1 MGFKVWGTS
10 VPRRAGGFIGRSG
23 RGALC
28 LLILIIVA
36 GVLFLAGGPDSG
48 LSGFLAQLD
57 RQAPSE
63 STNKTDSQPGSPGA
77 NSPVRHR
84 HQSSPQPVSRPNNA
98 PLAAALEA
106 LESDASDSVA
116 AADRDSDMEPE
127 QIAAIMGSVLDD
139 GGEPLPNR
147 VVGAQRLNSS
157 TGSGQASAV
166 TDRLGMFSFDALEGG
181 EYLLQ
186 VAGDERFH
194 PASLRVRTGTSA
206 AEIYLQRKGRI
217 EVTGRVTDQDQAPLA
232 GVQVRS
238 LGSQGQA
245 VSDEAGRY
253 RIEVEKLRAG
263 AAPVLEFRL
272 AGYRDVRERIESPGG
287 QASEQRVLDVTLAE
301 RGDTVSVS
309 GWVSGPES
317 EPVANASVWLSS
329 SVPPANH
336 RTRTDQYGAYE
347 FKRVESGEQYRLG
360 VEPGNAEYHRYVST
374 PQRIGSQHVN
384 HDVRLDKA
392 GQAEFSGVLVDPR
405 GNPLAGF
412 GIWLRQL
419 EAGAPAP
426 MFIQTDATGQ
436 FAPVKV
442 RSGALKLESHSSPQ
456 LEAGGIR
463 LENGESRFMQIPLD
477 WGQAWLTGQV
487 VDERDQPVAQ
497 AEVVVQW
504 RLSDFDVTSSSR
516 RAVRADQSGFF
527 SVANLG
533 ASDYHLTVSAPG
545 FQTRRLNVSPTFGDE
560 ILIPMRAQSS
570 PSGGSQ

>member
-1 MGFKVWGTS
+1 MGFKDRGNCVLW
-10 VPRRAGGFIGRSG
+10 RAGGFIGRHG

-28 LLILIIVA
+28 LLMLIIVA
-36 GVLFLAGGPDSG
+36 GVVFLAGGPDFG
-48 LSGFLAQLD
+48 RPAFLAQFD
-57 RQAPSE
+57 RKAPSAPATRAD
-63 STNKTDSQPGSPGA
+63 SRTASPGVADPVRGRDQSSSQPGYRAAS
-77 NSPVRHR
+77 
-84 HQSSPQPVSRPNNA
+84 A

-106 LESDASDSVA
+106 LESDASDAVA
-116 AADRDSDMEPE
+116 AADRDSDKEPE
-127 QIAAIMGSVLDD
+127 KIAAIMGSVLDD
-139 GGEPLPNR
+139 GGEPLPNQ
-147 VVGAQRLNSS
+147 VVSAQRLNS
-157 TGSGQASAV
+157 TTVSGQASAV

-217 EVTGRVTDQDQAPLA
+217 EVTGRVTDQGQVPLA

-272 AGYRDVRERIESPGG
+272 AGFRDARERIESTGG
-287 QASEQRVLDVTLAE
+287 PASERLALDVILAE

-309 GWVSGPES
+309 GWVSGPEG
-317 EPVANASVWLSS
+317 EPVADAGVWLSS
-329 SVPPANH
+329 SAPPANH

-347 FKRVESGEQYRLG
+347 FKRVEGGEQYRLG
-360 VEPGNAEYHRYVST
+360 VEPGGAEYHRYVST
-374 PQRIGSQHVN
+374 PQRIGSQHVS

-419 EAGAPAP
+419 EAGAPVP
-426 MFIQTDATGQ
+426 VFVQTDSTGQ
-436 FAPVKV
+436 FAPIRV

-463 LENGESRFMQIPLD
+463 LEDGESRFMQIPLD

-487 VDERDQPVAQ
+487 VDERDQPVSQ

-504 RLSDFDVTSSSR
+504 RFSDFDVTSSSR
-516 RAVRADQSGFF
+516 RAVRADQAGFF

-533 ASDYHLTVSAPG
+533 ANAYHLTVSAPG

-570 PSGGSQ
+570 PSGGRQ